1 MRKASYQKIAVL
13 LLFVFMFSM
22 IAGCG
27 AEQERLRPSRIH
39 VVKNLDGSEIVVP
52 AEVNRV
58 AALFGPSYEESIPAR
73 S

>member
-27 AEQERLRPSRIH
+27 AEQEKTEAEPDTR

-58 AALFGPSYEESIPAR
+58 AALLVHLMKSIPAR